1 MFQLARPGSQHHL
14 GEHQGPARRQCD
26 QYRAAAQC
34 TTLAAA
40 QNSEDVNESVDVT
53 DINDEVDADA
63 TVSDAGVV
71 QCAEINVAA
80 DPVANVNV
88 DITVDT
94 AASELVDVEVNDQ
107 EVQHRKV
114 RGLLPPWSSDGLNN
128 IKLML
133 SKLICGRMC

>member
-14 GEHQGPARRQCD
+14 GEHQGPARRQRH
-26 QYRAAAQC
+26 QYRAAVQC

-40 QNSEDVNESVDVT
+40 QNSEDVNESVDVA

-80 DPVANVNV
+80 DR
-88 DITVDT
+88 T
-94 AASELVDVEVNDQ
+94 
-107 EVQHRKV
+107 
-114 RGLLPPWSSDGLNN
+114 
-128 IKLML
+128 
-133 SKLICGRMC
+133 

>member
-1 MFQLARPGSQHHL
+1 MIFRTFFCFLRPAFGLCCL
-14 GEHQGPARRQCD
+14 GHY
-26 QYRAAAQC
+26 QYRAAAQF

-80 DPVANVNV
+80 DR
-88 DITVDT
+88 T
-94 AASELVDVEVNDQ
+94 
-107 EVQHRKV
+107 
-114 RGLLPPWSSDGLNN
+114 
-128 IKLML
+128 
-133 SKLICGRMC
+133 

>member
-1 MFQLARPGSQHHL
+1 MSDFFTFYGQRSVTAAWATRSPWSILKIFNPFFQLARPGSQHHL

-80 DPVANVNV
+80 DR
-88 DITVDT
+88 T
-94 AASELVDVEVNDQ
+94 
-107 EVQHRKV
+107 
-114 RGLLPPWSSDGLNN
+114 
-128 IKLML
+128 
-133 SKLICGRMC
+133 